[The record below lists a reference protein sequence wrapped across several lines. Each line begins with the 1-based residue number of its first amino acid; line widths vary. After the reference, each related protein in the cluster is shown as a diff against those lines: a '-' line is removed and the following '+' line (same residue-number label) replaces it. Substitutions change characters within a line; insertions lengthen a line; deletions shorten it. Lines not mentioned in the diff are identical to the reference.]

1 MLTSGLLPTDSEQGK
16 RLLQIATD
24 STERLVRLINDI
36 LDIERIESGKVK
48 MEKEIC
54 NLEDLINSA
63 LSIIQPLADK
73 ANVNLSISSLP
84 VQLWAD
90 PDRIVQILTNLLSNA
105 IKFSLPNSRI
115 SVIVKQQNHEVLLA
129 VKDTGR
135 GIPENKL
142 DSIFERFQQ
151 VDSSD
156 SRNHD
161 GTGLGLAICKSIVLQ
176 HDGSIWVESELGKGS
191 NFYFTL
197 PIITNIST
205 EELVN
210 VDIDESMI
218 IPENYPLVLVCDDD
232 AVIRDELAKLLKQG
246 GYRVVTVATGKE
258 AIATAIHE
266 HPDVIVLDLLMPEM
280 NGWETMALL
289 KERPDTQDIPIVIC
303 SVYKQD
309 HNNHLHPNFVDW
321 LSKPVEEKS
330 ILQSLRKVVSKS
342 AQRVKILIVEDDH
355 DLADLLATVLERHD
369 IETFIAKTG
378 KEAIQLSQKVNPD
391 LIILDLILPE
401 SDGFTVVDW
410 LKQHNQLYNI
420 PVVVYSA
427 KDLDD
432 SERHRLKLGYTE
444 FLTKGRVTTN
454 EFEQR
459 VMDLLQRMTHR
470 KSN

>member
-1 MLTSGLLPTDSEQGK
+1 M
-16 RLLQIATD
+16 
-24 STERLVRLINDI
+24 
-36 LDIERIESGKVK
+36 
-48 MEKEIC
+48 
-54 NLEDLINSA
+54 
-63 LSIIQPLADK
+63 
-73 ANVNLSISSLP
+73 
-84 VQLWAD
+84 
-90 PDRIVQILTNLLSNA
+90 
-105 IKFSLPNSRI
+105 
-115 SVIVKQQNHEVLLA
+115 
-129 VKDTGR
+129 
-135 GIPENKL
+135 
-142 DSIFERFQQ
+142 
-151 VDSSD
+151 
-156 SRNHD
+156 
-161 GTGLGLAICKSIVLQ
+161 
-176 HDGSIWVESELGKGS
+176 
-191 NFYFTL
+191 
-197 PIITNIST
+197 
-205 EELVN
+205 
-210 VDIDESMI
+210 
-218 IPENYPLVLVCDDD
+218 
-232 AVIRDELAKLLKQG
+232 
-246 GYRVVTVATGKE
+246 
-258 AIATAIHE
+258 
-266 HPDVIVLDLLMPEM
+266 IVLDLLMPEM

-309 HNNHLHPNFVDW
+309 HNNYLHPDFVDW

-330 ILQSLRKVVSKS
+330 LLQSLRKVVSKY
-342 AQRVKILIVEDDH
+342 ARRVKILIVEDDH

-432 SERHRLKLGYTE
+432 SERHRLKLGHTE